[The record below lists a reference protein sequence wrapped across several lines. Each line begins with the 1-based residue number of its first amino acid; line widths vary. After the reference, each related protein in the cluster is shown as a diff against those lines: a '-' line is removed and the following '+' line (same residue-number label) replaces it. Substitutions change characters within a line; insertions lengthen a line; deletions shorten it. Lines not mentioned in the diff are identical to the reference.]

1 MINAVRLVGLVSGN
15 LKRITTKDNNVIVNF
30 TLITSKTINND
41 ERKQYHNIAV
51 LNKNLTKDKSICDYI
66 TEGCLLYI
74 EGSLETSK
82 YQDKN
87 GKDIYSTKIVVRD
100 YEHILQICKK
110 ADNLKKEQEQEQEQ
124 EEYVF

>member
-30 TLITSKTINND
+30 TLVTSKTINGD

-87 GKDIYSTKIVVRD
+87 GKDTYSTKIVVRD
-100 YEHILQICKK
+100 YEHTLQICKK
-110 ADNLKKEQEQEQEQ
+110 ADELKKEQEQEQ